1 MAKKSLGTP
10 PPVFDTNHNLVH
22 PEVAPI
28 TDQRTLRRTGRD
40 AQLNIPVS
48 ETFRDEFRTIALR
61 YRLTAWQLL
70 AASLRAYQGL
80 PEEAKTAIITE
91 VVTADPAARYKTR

>member
-10 PPVFDTNHNLVH
+10 PPVFDASHNLVH
-22 PEVAPI
+22 PEVAPV

-48 ETFRDEFRTIALR
+48 EAFRDEFRAVALR

-70 AASLRAYQGL
+70 ATSLRAYQSL
-80 PEEAKTAIITE
+80 SEETKTTLINE
-91 VVTADPAARYKTR
+91 VVAADPAARYKTR

>member
-10 PPVFDTNHNLVH
+10 PPVFDTSHNLVH
-22 PEVAPI
+22 PEVAPV
-28 TDQRTLRRTGRD
+28 TDKRALRRTGRD

-48 ETFRDEFRTIALR
+48 ELFRDEFRALALR

-80 PEEAKTAIITE
+80 SEEAKTALINE
-91 VVTADPAARYKTR
+91 VVTADPATRYRAR

>member
-10 PPVFDTNHNLVH
+10 PPVFDTNHNLIH
-22 PEVAPI
+22 PEAAPI
-28 TDQRTLRRTGRD
+28 TDKRTLRRTGRD

-48 ETFRDEFRTIALR
+48 EAFRDEFRAIAIK

-80 PEEAKTAIITE
+80 PEEAKASIINE
-91 VVTADPAARYKTR
+91 VVATDPAARYKTR

>member
-10 PPVFDTNHNLVH
+10 PPVFDTNQNLIH

-28 TDQRTLRRTGRD
+28 TDKRSLRRTGRD

-48 ETFRDEFRTIALR
+48 EAFREEFRTIALR

-70 AASLRAYQGL
+70 AASLQAYQKL
-80 PEEAKTAIITE
+80 PEEAKNAIITE
-91 VVTADPAARYKTR
+91 VVTADPATRYKSR